1 MNALKALDYPPIWLA
16 GFAVLAWALGA
27 VPLRLFGPSG
37 GTVGAGL
44 IGAGLLLML
53 AAAAQ
58 MLLARTTI
66 IPHREPGALVTG
78 GVFRLSRNPIYLA
91 DALVLAGVI
100 VLRDA
105 PLAVPL
111 LPLFMAVIQKRFIF
125 GEEARLRAAFGP
137 DFADYAA
144 RTRRW
149 L

>member
-1 MNALKALDYPPIWLA
+1 MKSLKTLDYPPVWLA
-16 GFAVLAWALGA
+16 GFAALAWALGA

-37 GTVGAGL
+37 DRVGAVL
-44 IGAGLLLML
+44 IGAGALLMV

-66 IPHREPGALVTG
+66 VPHRKPGALVTG
-78 GVFRLSRNPIYLA
+78 GLFRFSRNPIYLG
-91 DALVLAGVI
+91 DAMVLAGVI

-111 LPLFMAVIQKRFIF
+111 LPLFMAVIQRRFIHP
-125 GEEARLRAAFGP
+125 EEARLQAAFGP
-137 DFADYAA
+137 DFAGYAA

>member
-1 MNALKALDYPPIWLA
+1 MKALKTLDYPPVWLA
-16 GFAVLAWALGA
+16 GFAALAWALGA
-27 VPLRLFGPSG
+27 LPLRLFGPSG
-37 GTVGAGL
+37 DTVGAVLVGGG
-44 IGAGLLLML
+44 IVLMI

-58 MLLARTTI
+58 MVLARTTI
-66 IPHREPGALVTG
+66 IPHRQPGALVTG
-78 GVFRLSRNPIYLA
+78 GLFRLSRNPIYLA

-111 LPLFMAVIQKRFIF
+111 LPLFMAVIQKRFIHP
-125 GEEARLRAAFGP
+125 EEARLAVAFGP
-137 DFADYAA
+137 DFATYAG

>member
-1 MNALKALDYPPIWLA
+1 MKALERLDYPPIWLA
-16 GFAVLAWALGA
+16 GFAALAWALGA

-37 GTVGAGL
+37 DRVGAVL
-44 IGAGLLLML
+44 IAAGVVLMI

-66 IPHREPGALVTG
+66 IPHREPGALVSG
-78 GVFRLSRNPIYLA
+78 GLFRFSRNPIYLA
-91 DALVLAGVI
+91 DAMVLAGVI

-111 LPLFMAVIQKRFIF
+111 LPLFMAVIQKRFIHP
-125 GEEARLRAAFGP
+125 EEARLAAAFGP
-137 DFADYAA
+137 AFAAYAS

>member
-1 MNALKALDYPPIWLA
+1 MKALEALDYPPVWLA
-16 GFAVLAWALGA
+16 GFAALAWALGA
-27 VPLRLFGPSG
+27 VPLRLFGAAG
-37 GTVGAGL
+37 GMVGRGL
-44 IGAGLLLML
+44 IAAGALLML

-58 MLLARTTI
+58 MVLARTTL
-66 IPHREPGALVTG
+66 IPRRTPGALVSRG
-78 GVFRLSRNPIYLA
+78 LFRLSRNPIYLA

-105 PLAVPL
+105 ALAVPL

-137 DFADYAA
+137 AFAAYTA

>member
-1 MNALKALDYPPIWLA
+1 MKALKTLDYPPVWLA
-16 GFAVLAWALGA
+16 GFAALAWALGA
-27 VPLRLFGPSG
+27 LPLRLFGPSG
-37 GTVGAGL
+37 DRVGAVL
-44 IGAGLLLML
+44 IGAGALLMV

-66 IPHREPGALVTG
+66 IPHRQPGALVTG
-78 GVFRLSRNPIYLA
+78 GLFRFSRNPIYLG
-91 DALVLAGVI
+91 DAMVLAGVI

-111 LPLFMAVIQKRFIF
+111 LPLFMAVIQRRFIHP
-125 GEEARLRAAFGP
+125 EEARLQAAFGP
-137 DFADYAA
+137 DFAGYAA